1 MHNLKLNQ
9 FADFNEDEYKN
20 ILGFK
25 YTKNNKN
32 ESSEKLKIKD

>member
-1 MHNLKLNQ
+1 MHNLKLNKL
-9 FADFNEDEYKN
+9 ADLSEDEYKN